1 MSPWSNESLAVGVG
15 TREIA
20 VGIRARAPWRPGRR
34 GFVADPLSI
43 VIPDDQ
49 FGSETA
55 LLDALRAALVAT
67 PGAEV
72 GADVRADA
80 RAKRTPARGAHV
92 VLDDFWCCHAILRG
106 DFRALHAREL
116 EEIALAHFSD
126 TYGVAAESLVAR
138 VDVRHG
144 GRALFASA
152 LPRTLYDGIL
162 GTGAAGD
169 VRIRCLRAALPET
182 LNRFALKPDGDA
194 MLLVVGEAL
203 LQAVMIERGEWAV
216 YDTQRLFPG
225 EAGDA
230 SRLAELAEQL
240 FERSALR
247 TGLKRDA
254 CKVYL
259 FGVDLDAAPFDAR
272 FAATVLPGRAAL
284 DGSPARRLLEYA
296 S

>member
-1 MSPWSNESLAVGVG
+1 MSPWSNDRLAVGVG

-20 VGIRARAPWRPGRR
+20 VGIRTRALWRPDRR
-34 GFVADPLSI
+34 GFVADPLS
-43 VIPDDQ
+43 VAIPDAQ
-49 FGSETA
+49 FGSEA
-55 LLDALRAALVAT
+55 GMLDALRAALAAT
-67 PGAEV
+67 H
-72 GADVRADA
+72 DADA
-80 RAKRTPARGAHV
+80 GAKRAPVRGAHV

-138 VDVRHG
+138 FDVRRG
-144 GRALFASA
+144 GRVLFASA

-169 VRIRCLRAALPET
+169 VPIRCLRAALPET
-182 LNRFALKPDGDA
+182 LGRFAVKPDGDA
-194 MLLVVGEAL
+194 MLLVVDEAL
-203 LQAVMIERGEWAV
+203 LQAVMIEHGEWAA

-225 EAGDA
+225 ESGDA

-240 FERSALR
+240 FERSAMR
-247 TGLKRDA
+247 TGLKLDA

-259 FGVDLDAAPFDAR
+259 SGTDLDVAPFGAR
-272 FAATVLPGRAAL
+272 CAAVALPGRAAH

-296 S
+296 P

>member
-15 TREIA
+15 TREIV
-20 VGIRARAPWRPGRR
+20 VGVRARTPWRPGRR
-34 GFVADPLSI
+34 GFVADPLTV
-43 VIPDDQ
+43 VIPDEQ
-49 FGSETA
+49 FGSETGM
-55 LLDALRAALVAT
+55 LDALRAALAAT
-67 PGAEV
+67 PGADV
-72 GADVRADA
+72 GAKRA
-80 RAKRTPARGAHV
+80 PARGAHV

-162 GTGAAGD
+162 DTGASGD

-182 LNRFALKPDGDA
+182 LNRFAVKPDGDA

-203 LQAVMIERGEWAV
+203 LQAVMIERGAWAA

-225 EAGDA
+225 ESADTA
-230 SRLAELAEQL
+230 RLVELAEQL
-240 FERSALR
+240 FERSAMR
-247 TGLKRDA
+247 TGQKRDA

-259 FGVDLDAAPFDAR
+259 SGVDMDAAPFAAR
-272 FAATVLPGRAAL
+272 FAAAILPGRSAH

-296 S
+296 P

>member
-1 MSPWSNESLAVGVG
+1 MSPWSNDRLAVGVG

-20 VGIRARAPWRPGRR
+20 VGIRTRALWRPDRR
-34 GFVADPLSI
+34 GFVADPLS
-43 VIPDDQ
+43 VAIPDAQ
-49 FGSETA
+49 FGSEA
-55 LLDALRAALVAT
+55 GLLDALRAALAAT
-67 PGAEV
+67 H
-72 GADVRADA
+72 DADA
-80 RAKRTPARGAHV
+80 GAKRALVRGAHV

-138 VDVRHG
+138 FDVRRG
-144 GRALFASA
+144 GRVLFASA

-162 GTGAAGD
+162 GAGASGD
-169 VRIRCLRAALPET
+169 VSIRGLRAALPET
-182 LNRFALKPDGDA
+182 LDRFAVKPDGDA
-194 MLLVVGEAL
+194 MLLVVDEAL
-203 LQAVMIERGEWAV
+203 LQAVMIEHGEWAA

-225 EAGDA
+225 ESGDA

-247 TGLKRDA
+247 TGLKLDA

-259 FGVDLDAAPFDAR
+259 FGTDLDVTAFGARCAAVA
-272 FAATVLPGRAAL
+272 LPRRAGH

-296 S
+296 P

>member
-15 TREIA
+15 TREIV
-20 VGIRARAPWRPGRR
+20 VGVRTRAPWRPGRR
-34 GFVADPLSI
+34 GFVAEPLSV

-49 FGSETA
+49 FGSETGV
-55 LLDALRAALVAT
+55 LDALRAALAPA
-67 PGAEV
+67 PGA
-72 GADVRADA
+72 DADA
-80 RAKRTPARGAHV
+80 GVKRAPARGAHI

-116 EEIALAHFSD
+116 EEIALAYFSD

-138 VDVRHG
+138 FDVRHG

-162 GTGAAGD
+162 GAGAAGD
-169 VRIRCLRAALPET
+169 VRICRLRAALPET
-182 LNRFALKPDGDA
+182 LNRFAAKPDGDA
-194 MLLVVGEAL
+194 MLLVVDEAL
-203 LQAVMIERGEWAV
+203 LQAVMIERGEWVA

-225 EAGDA
+225 ESGDA

-240 FERSALR
+240 FERSAMR

-259 FGVDLDAAPFDAR
+259 SGVDMDAAPFDAR
-272 FAATVLPGRAAL
+272 FAAVALPGRAAL

-296 S
+296 P

>member
-1 MSPWSNESLAVGVG
+1 MSPWSNERLAVAVG
-15 TREIA
+15 TREIV
-20 VGIRARAPWRPGRR
+20 VGIRARAPWRPGRSR
-34 GFVADPLSI
+34 GFVADPLSV
-43 VIPDDQ
+43 VIPDAQ
-49 FGSETA
+49 FGSETGM
-55 LLDALRAALVAT
+55 LDALHAALAAT
-67 PGAEV
+67 R
-72 GADVRADA
+72 DADA
-80 RAKRTPARGAHV
+80 GAKRAPARGAHV

-106 DFRALHAREL
+106 DFRVLHAREL

-138 VDVRHG
+138 FDVRQG

-162 GTGAAGD
+162 GTGASGD
-169 VRIRCLRAALPET
+169 VRIRGLRAALPET
-182 LNRFALKPDGDA
+182 LNRFAVKPDGDA

-203 LQAVMIERGEWAV
+203 LQAVMIERGEWVA

-225 EAGDA
+225 ESGDA

-240 FERSALR
+240 FERSATR

-259 FGVDLDAAPFDAR
+259 SGVDMDAAPFDAR
-272 FAATVLPGRAAL
+272 FSAAVLPGRTAL

-296 S
+296 P

>member
-1 MSPWSNESLAVGVG
+1 MSPWSNERVAVGVG
-15 TREIA
+15 MREIV

-43 VIPDDQ
+43 VIPDEQ

-55 LLDALRAALVAT
+55 MLDALHAALAAT
-67 PGAEV
+67 R
-72 GADVRADA
+72 DADA
-80 RAKRTPARGAHV
+80 DAGANRAPARSAHV

-126 TYGVAAESLVAR
+126 TCGVAAESLVAR
-138 VDVRHG
+138 VDVRQG

-152 LPRTLYDGIL
+152 LSRTLYDGIL
-162 GTGAAGD
+162 GMGASGG

-182 LNRFALKPDGDA
+182 LDRFAAKPDGDA

-203 LQAVMIERGEWAV
+203 LQAVMIERGEWAA

-240 FERSALR
+240 FERSAMR

-259 FGVDLDAAPFDAR
+259 SGADLDAAPFDAR
-272 FAATVLPGRAAL
+272 FAAAVLPGRTAL

>member
-1 MSPWSNESLAVGVG
+1 MSPWSNERLAVGVG
-15 TREIA
+15 THEIV
-20 VGIRARAPWRPGRR
+20 VGMRPRAPWRPGRR
-34 GFVADPLSI
+34 GFVAEPLSV

-55 LLDALRAALVAT
+55 LVDALRAALAAT
-67 PGAEV
+67 PGAEA
-72 GADVRADA
+72 GANRKGA
-80 RAKRTPARGAHV
+80 PARGAHV

-138 VDVRHG
+138 FDVRHG

-182 LNRFALKPDGDA
+182 LNRFAVKPDGDA

-203 LQAVMIERGEWAV
+203 LQAVMIERGEWAA

-225 EAGDA
+225 ESGDA

-259 FGVDLDAAPFDAR
+259 SGVDIDAAPFDAR
-272 FAATVLPGRAAL
+272 FAAAVLPAPTAL

>member
-1 MSPWSNESLAVGVG
+1 MSPWSNERLAVAVG
-15 TREIA
+15 TREIV
-20 VGIRARAPWRPGRR
+20 VGVRPRARWRPGRH
-34 GFVADPLSI
+34 GFVAEPFG
-43 VIPDDQ
+43 VAIPDAQ
-49 FGSETA
+49 FGSETGM
-55 LLDALRAALVAT
+55 LDALQAALAAAR
-67 PGAEV
+67 GAEV
-72 GADVRADA
+72 GAKRA
-80 RAKRTPARGAHV
+80 PARGAQI

-138 VDVRHG
+138 FDVQHG

-152 LPRTLYDGIL
+152 LPRTLYDGIV
-162 GTGAAGD
+162 GAGASGD
-169 VRIRCLRAALPET
+169 VRIRGLRAALPET
-182 LNRFALKPDGDA
+182 LNRFAAQPDGDA

-203 LQAVMIERGEWAV
+203 LQAVMIERGEWAA

-225 EAGDA
+225 EADDA

-240 FERSALR
+240 FERSAMR

-254 CKVYL
+254 CHVHL
-259 FGVDLDAAPFDAR
+259 FGVDVDTGPFDAR
-272 FAATVLPGRAAL
+272 FATAVVRGGATL

-296 S
+296 P

>member
-1 MSPWSNESLAVGVG
+1 MSPWSNDRLAVGVG

-20 VGIRARAPWRPGRR
+20 VGIRTRALWRPDRR
-34 GFVADPLSI
+34 GFVADPLS
-43 VIPDDQ
+43 VAIPDAQ
-49 FGSETA
+49 FGSEA
-55 LLDALRAALVAT
+55 GLLDALRAALA
-67 PGAEV
+67 AMH
-72 GADVRADA
+72 DVDA
-80 RAKRTPARGAHV
+80 GAKRAPVRGAHV

-138 VDVRHG
+138 FDVRRG
-144 GRALFASA
+144 GRVLFASA

-162 GTGAAGD
+162 GAGASGD
-169 VRIRCLRAALPET
+169 VPIRGLRAALPET
-182 LNRFALKPDGDA
+182 LDRFAVKPDGDA
-194 MLLVVGEAL
+194 MLLVVDEAL
-203 LQAVMIERGEWAV
+203 LQAVMIEHGEWAA

-225 EAGDA
+225 ESGDA

-247 TGLKRDA
+247 TGLKLDA

-259 FGVDLDAAPFDAR
+259 FGTDLDVTPFGARCAAVA
-272 FAATVLPGRAAL
+272 LPGRAAH

-296 S
+296 P

>member
-1 MSPWSNESLAVGVG
+1 MSPWSNERVAVGIG
-15 TREIA
+15 TREIVA
-20 VGIRARAPWRPGRR
+20 GIRSRAPWRPGRR
-34 GFVADPLSI
+34 AFVADPLSI
-43 VIPDDQ
+43 VIPDEQ

-55 LLDALRAALVAT
+55 MLDALQAALAAAR
-67 PGAEV
+67 GAA
-72 GADVRADA
+72 GAAGG
-80 RAKRTPARGAHV
+80 AKRAPAHGAHV

-126 TYGVAAESLVAR
+126 TCGVAAESLVAR
-138 VDVRHG
+138 VDVRQG

-162 GTGAAGD
+162 GTGASGD

-182 LNRFALKPDGDA
+182 LNRFAVKPDGDA
-194 MLLVVGEAL
+194 MLLVIGEAL
-203 LQAVMIERGEWAV
+203 LQAVMIERGEWAA

-240 FERSALR
+240 FERSAMR
-247 TGLKRDA
+247 TGLKCDA
-254 CKVYL
+254 CTVYL
-259 FGVDLDAAPFDAR
+259 SGAELDAGPFDAR
-272 FAATVLPGRAAL
+272 FAAAVLPGRTAL

>member
-1 MSPWSNESLAVGVG
+1 MSPWSNDRLAVGVG

-20 VGIRARAPWRPGRR
+20 VGVRTRAPWRPDRR
-34 GFVADPLSI
+34 GFAADPLS
-43 VIPDDQ
+43 VAIPDEQ
-49 FGSETA
+49 FGSETGM
-55 LLDALRAALVAT
+55 LDALRAALAAT
-67 PGAEV
+67 H
-72 GADVRADA
+72 DADA
-80 RAKRTPARGAHV
+80 GAKRAPVRGGAHV

-138 VDVRHG
+138 FDVRRG
-144 GRALFASA
+144 GRVLFASA

-162 GTGAAGD
+162 GAGASGD
-169 VRIRCLRAALPET
+169 VPIRCLRAALPET
-182 LNRFALKPDGDA
+182 LNRFAVKPDGDA
-194 MLLVVGEAL
+194 MLLVVDETL
-203 LQAVMIERGEWAV
+203 LQAVMIERGEWAA

-225 EAGDA
+225 ESGDA

-240 FERSALR
+240 FERSAMR
-247 TGLKRDA
+247 TGLKPDA

-259 FGVDLDAAPFDAR
+259 SGADIDVAPFDAR
-272 FAATVLPGRAAL
+272 FAAVALPGRAAH

-296 S
+296 P

>member
-1 MSPWSNESLAVGVG
+1 MSPWSNDRLAVGVG

-20 VGIRARAPWRPGRR
+20 VGIRTRALWRPDRR
-34 GFVADPLSI
+34 GFVADPLS
-43 VIPDDQ
+43 VAIPDAQ
-49 FGSETA
+49 FGSEA
-55 LLDALRAALVAT
+55 GMLDALRAALAAT
-67 PGAEV
+67 H
-72 GADVRADA
+72 DADA
-80 RAKRTPARGAHV
+80 GAKRAPVRGAHV

-138 VDVRHG
+138 FDVRRG
-144 GRALFASA
+144 GRVLFASA

-162 GTGAAGD
+162 GAGASGD
-169 VRIRCLRAALPET
+169 VPIRGLRAALPET
-182 LNRFALKPDGDA
+182 LGRFVVKPDGDA
-194 MLLVVGEAL
+194 MLLVVDEAL
-203 LQAVMIERGEWAV
+203 LQAVMIEHGEWAA

-225 EAGDA
+225 ESDDA

-240 FERSALR
+240 FERSAIR
-247 TGLKRDA
+247 TGLKLDA

-259 FGVDLDAAPFDAR
+259 SGTDLDVAPFDAR
-272 FAATVLPGRAAL
+272 FAAVALPGRAAH

-296 S
+296 P